1 MEEEVEEKQST
12 CNNYMDVLNDFQL
25 LTACALFFCCLYV
38 CLFFV
43 VVFVLFCFFQIPIYG
58 YRHPTLIDR
67 RSE

>member
-25 LTACALFFCCLYV
+25 LTACALFFLLFV
-38 CLFFV
+38 CLFVFCCCCCCFV
-43 VVFVLFCFFQIPIYG
+43 FFKIPIYG
-58 YRHPTLIDR
+58 YRHPTHIDR